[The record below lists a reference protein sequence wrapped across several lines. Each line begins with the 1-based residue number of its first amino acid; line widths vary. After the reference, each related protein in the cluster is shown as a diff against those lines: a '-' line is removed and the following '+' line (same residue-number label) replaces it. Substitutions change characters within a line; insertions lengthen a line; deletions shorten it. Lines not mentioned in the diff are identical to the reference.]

1 MNHIDQE
8 SGNPFPHS
16 VQRGIS
22 SRCPSEL
29 SVQFG
34 APKGSLGTYEK
45 SLKTEIQL
53 CQVEEGIIVV
63 EILDVVVVWGVAE
76 LFNKR
81 AHYPR
86 EAISAFAELDEKAS
100 VA

>member
-1 MNHIDQE
+1 M
-8 SGNPFPHS
+8 
-16 VQRGIS
+16 
-22 SRCPSEL
+22 
-29 SVQFG
+29 QFG
-34 APKGSLGTYEK
+34 APQGSLGTYEK

-63 EILDVVVVWGVAE
+63 EILDVVVVVWGVAE
-76 LFNKR
+76 LLNKR